1 MIRDGPQLVRHSE
14 KLLYQC
20 WYGGG
25 DILRIIPLISGKH
38 PDPDTRT
45 CGTTGRSS
53 SRIIRHRM
61 KTSATVAV
69 EFYVPRFVR
78 TITQRNRPLFFFV
91 YRKFR
96 SSQFLISGLPISRVL
111 CMFQSTLFIVIIL
124 MDSSSMYLGFQVNFD
139 TI

>member
-1 MIRDGPQLVRHSE
+1 MLHR
-14 KLLYQC
+14 
-20 WYGGG
+20 GG

-69 EFYVPRFVR
+69 EFYTPGFVR
-78 TITQRNRPLFFFV
+78 SHSEIVRLFV

-96 SSQFLISGLPISRVL
+96 SSQFLISGLPTARFL
-111 CMFQSTLFIVIIL
+111 CMFQSTLFIVVVL
-124 MDSSSMYLGFQVNFD
+124 RDPSSMYSELQVNFNMKNLVCD
-139 TI
+139 RKREILRRFRGIRVE